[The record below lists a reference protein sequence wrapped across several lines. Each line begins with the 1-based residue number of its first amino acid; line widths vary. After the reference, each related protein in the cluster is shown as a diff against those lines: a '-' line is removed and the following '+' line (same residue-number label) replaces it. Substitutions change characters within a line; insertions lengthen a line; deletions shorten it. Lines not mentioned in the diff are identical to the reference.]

1 MLDKKKMADILEK
14 QVDDAIKELPKMK
27 ISESA
32 YAGFVVNIIEV
43 DKTVAQLKDQDA
55 FDKAQEVKEIE
66 KIMDDKESEEI
77 EVGE

>member
-14 QVDDAIKELPKMK
+14 HIDQAMLKLPKK
-27 ISESA
+27 KVSDDK
-32 YAGFVVNIIEV
+32 YASFVVDIIQL
-43 DKTVAQLKDQDA
+43 DRTVKDLKDQDA

-66 KIMDDKESEEI
+66 KIMDSKESEEI